1 MSKPP
6 LNPNFKADVAESFKA
21 QQAMALIRA
30 TLPVIEHG
38 RVEVHMPWWE
48 GVTQQNHF
56 VHGGVVGMV
65 ADSTAGYAA
74 MTVAPADAAVLSVEY
89 KINFTA
95 PAVGQKIIGRG
106 QVIKPGRRLIVSR
119 ADIFAVDDSNEKLCA
134 TMQQTIMVL
143 PEGV

>member
-6 LNPNFKADVAESFKA
+6 LNPNFKIDVADSFNA

-38 RVEVHMPWWE
+38 HVEIHIPWWE
-48 GVTQQNHF
+48 GITQQNGF

-74 MTVAPADAAVLSVEY
+74 MTVAPAGAAVLSVEY

-95 PAVGQKIIGRG
+95 PAVGHTIIGRG
-106 QVIKPGRRLIVSR
+106 EVIKPGRTLIVSK
-119 ADIFAVDDSNEKLCA
+119 ADIYAISDAGEKLCA